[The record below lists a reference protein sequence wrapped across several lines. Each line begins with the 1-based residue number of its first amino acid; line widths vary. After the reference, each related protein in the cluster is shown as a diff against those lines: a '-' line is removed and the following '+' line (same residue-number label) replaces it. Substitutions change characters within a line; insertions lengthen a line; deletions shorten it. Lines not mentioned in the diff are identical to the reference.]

1 MLCIDNNLEE
11 SFELIFLWLLSA
23 LSFRKDS
30 IMSDFDPNPTV
41 LRGRGGMK
49 PGAAKSAQAVNAARR
64 RGEDVATEQKY
75 GAGGNRQHGTSL
87 NTAVLDRETEELKH
101 NKVGMDV
108 GKLIQKGRQAKGWT
122 QKELATKI
130 CEKPQVVTEYEQ
142 SKAVPNQAILAK
154 MERALEMKLRG
165 KDKGAPLA
173 PKSAAK
179 KQGGK

>member
-1 MLCIDNNLEE
+1 MG
-11 SFELIFLWLLSA
+11 
-23 LSFRKDS
+23 
-30 IMSDFDPNPTV
+30 DFDPTPTV

-64 RGEDVATEQKY
+64 RGEEVATEQKY

-101 NKVGMDV
+101 AKVSMDV

-122 QKELATKI
+122 QKDLATKI

-142 SKAVPNQAILAK
+142 SKAVPNQQILAK

-165 KDKGAPLA
+165 KDKGQPLA